1 MSTGCFTNQWY
12 HPHTHTYLLLE
23 THIWFHIH
31 THTQLENLVD
41 ILGLFFS
48 LIFILISEYFLL
60 FVKKK
65 KSSNCG
71 KFYLVS
77 HLLLNNE
84 KPMSFNVTI
93 TLCVM
98 HSVHLDFKIQGYIL
112 LASCFS
118 IVFSLALKKLKLFVF
133 IPPIVFPFPLGWSA
147 RALFLL
153 PNVLNWTFSFV
164 IIL

>member
-1 MSTGCFTNQWY
+1 MISSTYTHLSPSRNT
-12 HPHTHTYLLLE
+12 HLIPHT
-23 THIWFHIH
+23 H

-41 ILGLFFS
+41 ILVLFFS

-60 FVKKK
+60 FLCQQKKK

-98 HSVHLDFKIQGYIL
+98 HSIHLDFKIQGYIL
-112 LASCFS
+112 LVSCLS
-118 IVFSLALKKLKLFVF
+118 IVFSLALKKLKSFVF
-133 IPPIVFPFPLGWSA
+133 IPPIVFPFPLG
-147 RALFLL
+147 
-153 PNVLNWTFSFV
+153 
-164 IIL
+164 